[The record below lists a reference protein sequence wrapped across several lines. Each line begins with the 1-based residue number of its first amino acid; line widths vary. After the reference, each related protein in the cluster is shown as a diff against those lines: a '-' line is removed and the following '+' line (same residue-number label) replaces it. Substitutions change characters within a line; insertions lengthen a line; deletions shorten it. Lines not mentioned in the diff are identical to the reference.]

1 MKIEINL
8 KIFFLLILLLMFD
21 NINTYLIFLFFIL
34 VHELAHLIVGILI
47 GGKPQKMTISI
58 FGVSIEFY
66 SYGKNK
72 IFSKII
78 FFFIGP
84 LINIFI
90 GIMCYK
96 YMKDSNEK
104 TLIVYTNFALGIFNL
119 LPILPLD
126 GGKIM
131 KEILKVLFGFEKSN
145 KIMIFISKCFLVIA
159 SLIYSVLIIE
169 IKNIMIL
176 FLLIYLW
183 YLYSIEEKKYMLYLK
198 TKAAIRNII

>member
-8 KIFFLLILLLMFD
+8 KIFFLLILLFLFD

-34 VHELAHLIVGILI
+34 VHELSHLIVGILI

-58 FGVSIEFY
+58 FGVSVEFY

-72 IFSKII
+72 TFSKLI

-84 LINIFI
+84 IINILI
-90 GIMCYK
+90 GYLCYK
-96 YMKDSNEK
+96 YMGNSKEK
-104 TLIVYTNFALGIFNL
+104 LLIVYTNFALGIFNL

-131 KEILKVLFGFEKSN
+131 KEILKVILGFETSN
-145 KIMIFISKCFLVIA
+145 KIMISISKCFLMIA

-183 YLYSIEEKKYMLYLK
+183 YLYSIEEKKYLLYLK
-198 TKAAIRNII
+198 TKAAIKNII

>member
-8 KIFFLLILLLMFD
+8 KIVFLIILLLLFD

-34 VHELAHLIVGILI
+34 IHEFSHLVVGILI
-47 GGKPQKMTISI
+47 GGRPQKMTISI

-72 IFSKII
+72 TFNKLI
-78 FFFIGP
+78 FFLIGP
-84 LINIFI
+84 VINIFI
-90 GIMCYK
+90 GILCYK

-104 TLIVYTNFALGIFNL
+104 SLIVYTNFALGIFNL

-131 KEILKVLFGFEKSN
+131 KEILKVILGFEKSN
-145 KIMIFISKCFLVIA
+145 KIMIFVSKCFLVIA
-159 SLIYSVLIIE
+159 SLIYSVLIIK

-176 FLLIYLW
+176 FLLMYLW
-183 YLYSIEEKKYMLYLK
+183 YLYSMEEKKYILYLK
-198 TKAAIRNII
+198 TKAAIKNII

>member
-8 KIFFLLILLLMFD
+8 KIFFLLILLLLFD

-47 GGKPQKMTISI
+47 GGKPQKMTLSI
-58 FGVSIEFY
+58 FGVSVEFY

-72 IFSKII
+72 TFSKII

-84 LINIFI
+84 LINILI
-90 GIMCYK
+90 GIICYK

-104 TLIVYTNFALGIFNL
+104 ILIVYTNFALGIFNL

-126 GGKIM
+126 GGKII
-131 KEILKVLFGFEKSN
+131 KEILKVILGFEKSN
-145 KIMIFISKCFLVIA
+145 KIMIFVSKCFLMIV

-169 IKNIMIL
+169 IKNVMIL

>member
-1 MKIEINL
+1 MKIEINF
-8 KIFFLLILLLMFD
+8 KIFFLLILLLLFD
-21 NINTYLIFLFFIL
+21 NVNTYLIFLFFIII
-34 VHELAHLIVGILI
+34 HEFSHLIVGILI

-72 IFSKII
+72 TFGKLI
-78 FFFIGP
+78 FFLIGP
-84 LINIFI
+84 FINLVI
-90 GIMCYK
+90 GILCYK
-96 YMKDSNEK
+96 YMKYSNEK
-104 TLIVYTNFALGIFNL
+104 SLIVYTNFALGIFNL

-131 KEILKVLFGFEKSN
+131 KEILKVILGFEKSN
-145 KIMIFISKCFLVIA
+145 KIMIFISKCFLMLA

-176 FLLIYLW
+176 FLLMYLW
-183 YLYSIEEKKYMLYLK
+183 HLYSIEEKKYMLYLK

>member
-8 KIFFLLILLLMFD
+8 KIFFLLILLLLFD

-34 VHELAHLIVGILI
+34 IHELSHLIVGILI

-72 IFSKII
+72 TFSKII
-78 FFFIGP
+78 FFLIGP
-84 LINIFI
+84 FVNILIA
-90 GIMCYK
+90 IMSYM

-104 TLIVYTNFALGIFNL
+104 TLIVYTNLAIGSFNL

-126 GGKIM
+126 GGKII
-131 KEILKVLFGFEKSN
+131 KEILKVILGFEKSN
-145 KIMIFISKCFLVIA
+145 KIMIFVSKCFLMIV

-169 IKNIMIL
+169 IKNVMIL

>member
-1 MKIEINL
+1 MV
-8 KIFFLLILLLMFD
+8 LLI
-21 NINTYLIFLFFIL
+21 
-34 VHELAHLIVGILI
+34 
-47 GGKPQKMTISI
+47 
-58 FGVSIEFY
+58 
-66 SYGKNK
+66 
-72 IFSKII
+72 
-78 FFFIGP
+78 
-84 LINIFI
+84 
-90 GIMCYK
+90 
-96 YMKDSNEK
+96 
-104 TLIVYTNFALGIFNL
+104 
-119 LPILPLD
+119 LD

>member
-8 KIFFLLILLLMFD
+8 KIFFLLLLLLLFD

-47 GGKPQKMTISI
+47 GGKPQKMTLSI

-72 IFSKII
+72 TFSKII

-84 LINIFI
+84 LINILI

-104 TLIVYTNFALGIFNL
+104 TLIVYTNFALGFFNL

-126 GGKIM
+126 GGKII
-131 KEILKVLFGFEKSN
+131 KEILKVLLGFEKSN
-145 KIMIFISKCFLVIA
+145 KIMIFVSKCFLMIV